1 MKRYFYTLPLLAA
14 TLTMSSCFKEEPL
27 NSECDITHVSLHTD
41 NPLATFYQLSDTAQN
56 VLSTDS
62 LISFEVRRDHEAD
75 LSLLT
80 PTLQLTPGAKAVMT
94 GSEVDNATGGKWYYQ
109 VVSEDGHW
117 HRNYTVEVRPMARM
131 TNDTVRFDFEHYELE
146 PKGHYYVW
154 HILRNDG
161 SSAGDWA
168 NGNPGFSLSMGS
180 AKPDEYPTAPLADG
194 YDGAAVKLT
203 TRSTGPFGAWV
214 NKRIAAG
221 NLFIGT
227 FDMASALTDAMKATH
242 FGQVFDRQPMTLTG
256 YYTYQPGATFQ
267 DPKGNAV
274 ADRTDQAAI
283 YAVLYRNHDDKGNA
297 VTLYGDNVK
306 TSPQIVAI
314 ADMGMVKPTKEWT
327 PFSIDFNYLSDI
339 DLDLLKQR
347 GYSLTIVFSSSA
359 DGDQFEGA
367 IGSTL
372 CVDKVRLICKKEQ

>member
-1 MKRYFYTLPLLAA
+1 MKSYLSVLPLAA
-14 TLTMSSCFKEEPL
+14 SALLLSSCFKEEPL
-27 NSECDITHVSLHTD
+27 NSECDITQVSLHVD
-41 NPLATFYQLSDTAQN
+41 NPLATFYQLTDTVQT

-62 LISFEVRRDHEAD
+62 VVTFEVRRDHDAD

-80 PTLQLTPGAKAVMT
+80 PSLQVTPGAKAVMT
-94 GSEVDNATGGKWYYQ
+94 ASDVDKTKGGLWHYQ
-109 VVSEDGHW
+109 VTSEDGLW
-117 HRNYTVEVRPMARM
+117 HRDYTVAVSPMARM
-131 TNDTVRFDFEHYELE
+131 TNDTVKFDFEHYELE

-168 NGNPGFSLSMGS
+168 NGNPGFNLSMGS
-180 AKPDEYPTAPLADG
+180 AKPDEYPTTPLADG

-203 TRSTGPFGAWV
+203 TRSTGPFGAMV

-227 FDMASALTDAMKATH
+227 FDMQSALTDAMKATH
-242 FGQVFDRQPMTLTG
+242 FGQAFDRQPVKVTG
-256 YYTYQPGATFQ
+256 YYTYKPGATFQ
-267 DPKGNAV
+267 DPKGDAV

-283 YAVLYRNHDDKGNA
+283 YAVLYRNHDDQGNA

-314 ADMGMVKPTKEWT
+314 ADMGLVKPTDEWT
-327 PFSIDFNYLSDI
+327 PFDIEFKYLSDI

-347 GYSLTIVFSSSA
+347 GYNLTIVFSSSA

-372 CVDKVRLICKKEQ
+372 CVDKVRLVCKKEE

>member
-1 MKRYFYTLPLLAA
+1 MNKYIYTLPLLAA
-14 TLTMSSCFKEEPL
+14 TLTLSSCFKEEPL

-41 NPLATFYQLSDTAQN
+41 NPLATFYQLSDTAKD

-62 LISFEVRRDHEAD
+62 LISFEVRREHEAD

-80 PTLQLTPGAKAVMT
+80 PTLRLTPGAKAVMT
-94 GSEVDNATGGKWYYQ
+94 GSEVDKKNGG
-109 VVSEDGHW
+109 
-117 HRNYTVEVRPMARM
+117 RM
-131 TNDTVRFDFEHYELE
+131 TNDTVKFDFEHYELE

-161 SSAGDWA
+161 SNAGEWA

-180 AKPDEYPTAPLADG
+180 AKPDEYPTAPLVNG

-203 TRSTGPFGAWV
+203 TRSTGPFGAMV

-283 YAVLYRNHDDKGNA
+283 YAVLYRNHDDQGNA

-327 PFSIDFNYLSDI
+327 PFSIDFKYLSDI

-367 IGSTL
+367 VGSTL
-372 CVDKVRLICKKEQ
+372 CVDKVRLTCKKEQ

>member
-1 MKRYFYTLPLLAA
+1 MNKYIYTLPLLAA
-14 TLTMSSCFKEEPL
+14 TLTLSSCFKEEPL

-41 NPLATFYQLSDTAQN
+41 NPLATFYQLSDTAKD

-62 LISFEVRRDHEAD
+62 LISFEVRREHEAD

-80 PTLQLTPGAKAVMT
+80 PTLRLTPGAKAVMT
-94 GSEVDNATGGKWYYQ
+94 GSEVDKKNGGKWHYQ

-117 HRNYTVEVRPMARM
+117 HRNYTVEVRPTTRM
-131 TNDTVRFDFEHYELE
+131 TNDTVKFDFEHYELE

-161 SSAGDWA
+161 SNAGEWA

-180 AKPDEYPTAPLADG
+180 AKPDEYPTAPLVDG

-203 TRSTGPFGAWV
+203 TRSTGPFGAMV

-256 YYTYQPGATFQ
+256 YYTIPISREQPSRIPRAT
-267 DPKGNAV
+267 PWLTAPTRPPSTPCST
-274 ADRTDQAAI
+274 ATTTTRA
-283 YAVLYRNHDDKGNA
+283 
-297 VTLYGDNVK
+297 TL
-306 TSPQIVAI
+306 S
-314 ADMGMVKPTKEWT
+314 
-327 PFSIDFNYLSDI
+327 
-339 DLDLLKQR
+339 R
-347 GYSLTIVFSSSA
+347 
-359 DGDQFEGA
+359 
-367 IGSTL
+367 STATM
-372 CVDKVRLICKKEQ
+372 

>member
-14 TLTMSSCFKEEPL
+14 TLTLSSCFKEEPL

-41 NPLATFYQLSDTAQN
+41 NPLATFYQLSDTAKD

-62 LISFEVRRDHEAD
+62 LISFEVRREHEAD

-80 PTLQLTPGAKAVMT
+80 PTLRLTPGAKAVMT
-94 GSEVDNATGGKWYYQ
+94 GSEVDKKNGGKWHYQ

-117 HRNYTVEVRPMARM
+117 HRNYTVEVRPTTRM
-131 TNDTVRFDFEHYELE
+131 TNDTVKFDFENYELE

-161 SSAGDWA
+161 SNAGEWA
-168 NGNPGFSLSMGS
+168 NGNPGFNLSMGS
-180 AKPDEYPTAPLADG
+180 AKPDEYPTAPLING

-203 TRSTGPFGAWV
+203 TRSTGPFGAMV

-267 DPKGNAV
+267 DPKGNTV

-283 YAVLYRNHDDKGNA
+283 YAVLYRNHDDQGNA

-314 ADMGMVKPTKEWT
+314 ADMGLVKPAKEWT
-327 PFSIDFNYLSDI
+327 PFSIEFKYLSDI

-359 DGDQFEGA
+359 DGDRFEGA

-372 CVDKVRLICKKEQ
+372 CVDKVRLACKKEE

>member
-1 MKRYFYTLPLLAA
+1 MLNYKLCCGLAA
-14 TLTMSSCFKEEPL
+14 CFALTGCFKEEPL
-27 NSECDITHVSLHTD
+27 NSECDITGVSLHVED
-41 NPLATFYQLSDTAQN
+41 PLATFYQLSDTAQT

-62 LISFEVRRDHEAD
+62 TITFEVRRDHKAD

-80 PTLQLTPGAKAVMT
+80 PDVQVTPGATVMET
-94 GSEVDNATGGKWYYQ
+94 QTSMDPATGGSRCYRVTSQ
-109 VVSEDGHW
+109 DGMW
-117 HRNYTVEVRPMARM
+117 HRNYTVTINPVAHM
-131 TNDTVRFDFEHYELE
+131 TNDTVKFDFEHYELE
-146 PKGHYYVW
+146 PKNNKYYVW

-161 SSAGDWA
+161 TSAGNWA
-168 NGNPGFSLSMGS
+168 NGNPGFFLSMGS
-180 AKPDEYPTAPLADG
+180 AKPDDYPTTPLVNG

-203 TRSTGPFGAWV
+203 TRSTGPFGVMA

-227 FDMASALTDAMKATH
+227 FDSETALSDALKATR
-242 FGQVFDRQPMTLTG
+242 FGEVFDREPVKLTG
-256 YYTYQPGATFQ
+256 YYTYRPGDTFQ

-274 ADRTDQAAI
+274 TDRTDQAAI
-283 YAVLYRNHDDKGNA
+283 YAVLYRNHDAQGNS

-314 ADMGMVKPTKEWT
+314 ADMGLVKPTDEWT
-327 PFSIDFNYLSDI
+327 PFSIEFKYLSNI
-339 DLDLLKQR
+339 DLDLLAQR
-347 GYSLTIVFSSSA
+347 GYNLTVVFSSSA

-372 CVDKVRLICKKEQ
+372 CVDKVRLVCKKEQ